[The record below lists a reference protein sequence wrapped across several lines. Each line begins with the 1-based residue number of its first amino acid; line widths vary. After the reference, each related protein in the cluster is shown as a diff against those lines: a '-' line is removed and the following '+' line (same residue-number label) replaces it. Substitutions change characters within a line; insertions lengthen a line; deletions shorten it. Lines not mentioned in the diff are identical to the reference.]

1 MQLLKL
7 ASLAALAGFVAAAPA
22 PQEDDP
28 APKPPFHIAFTFTN
42 GSFTDPIDFPDTLDV
57 IPTNITELI
66 SAVFFSPPGFEV
78 WGRCTLL
85 EPDRQGL
92 GSVEFNKATTRAVD
106 PPAVVGFVQCN
117 SE

>member
-57 IPTNITELI
+57 IPTSKSTASMLLATSRDLTAN
-66 SAVFFSPPGFEV
+66 VF
-78 WGRCTLL
+78 
-85 EPDRQGL
+85 RQ
-92 GSVEFNKATTRAVD
+92 T
-106 PPAVVGFVQCN
+106 
-117 SE
+117 